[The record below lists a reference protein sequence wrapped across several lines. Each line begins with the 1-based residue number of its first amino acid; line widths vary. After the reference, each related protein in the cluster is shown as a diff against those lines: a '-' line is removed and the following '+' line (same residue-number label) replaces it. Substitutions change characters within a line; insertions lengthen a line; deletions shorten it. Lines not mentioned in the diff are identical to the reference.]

1 MDFSDVAKSRRSVRS
16 YDSSREIT
24 DKNLR
29 DLFDAVKY
37 SPSSYNLQPWE
48 FVVVRNSDNK
58 ERLKACAYGQK
69 HVAEA
74 SATVIVL
81 GNTRPAVRAQE
92 VMEDRI
98 RKGLMD
104 SEKEKDFRGSVRKFS
119 ENPEMGKIW
128 AVKSTSLAA
137 MSLMLAAADMGLASC
152 PMEGFDADCVRKEFG
167 IPEEYEVVMLI
178 ALGYGKEEKER
189 PFRFGYEDMV
199 HLEKHG
205 KK

>member
-16 YDSSREIT
+16 YDGSREIT
-24 DKNLR
+24 DQNLR
-29 DLFDAVKY
+29 DLFDAVRY

-48 FVVVRNSDNK
+48 FVVVRSSAGK

-74 SATVIVL
+74 SAAVIVL
-81 GNTRPAVRAQE
+81 GNTRPSVRAQE
-92 VMEDRI
+92 VMEDRVK
-98 RKGLMD
+98 KGLMD
-104 SEKEKDFRGSVRKFS
+104 SEKEKNFRASVRNLS

-152 PMEGFDADCVRKEFG
+152 PMEGFDSDCVRKEFE

-178 ALGYGKEEKER
+178 TLGYGREEKER

-199 HLEKHG
+199 YLEKHG

>member
-16 YDSSREIT
+16 YDGSREIT
-24 DKNLR
+24 DQNLR
-29 DLFDAVKY
+29 DLFDAVRY

-48 FVVVRNSDNK
+48 FVVVRSSAGK

-74 SATVIVL
+74 SAVVIVL
-81 GNTRPAVRAQE
+81 GNTRPSVRAQE
-92 VMEDRI
+92 VMEDRVK
-98 RKGLMD
+98 KGLMD
-104 SEKEKDFRGSVRKFS
+104 SEKEKNFRASVRNLS

-152 PMEGFDADCVRKEFG
+152 PMEGFDSDCVRKEFE

-178 ALGYGKEEKER
+178 TLGYGREEKER

>member
-16 YDSSREIT
+16 YDGSREIT
-24 DKNLR
+24 DQNLR
-29 DLFDAVKY
+29 ELFDAVRY

-48 FVVVRNSDNK
+48 FVVVRSSAGK

-74 SATVIVL
+74 SAAVIVL
-81 GNTRPAVRAQE
+81 GNTRPSVRAQE
-92 VMEDRI
+92 VMEDRVK
-98 RKGLMD
+98 KGLMD
-104 SEKEKDFRGSVRKFS
+104 SEKEKSFRASVRNLS

-137 MSLMLAAADMGLASC
+137 MSLMLAAADMGIASC
-152 PMEGFDADCVRKEFG
+152 PMEGFDSDCVRKEFE

-178 ALGYGKEEKER
+178 TLGYGREEKER

>member
-16 YDSSREIT
+16 YDGSREIT
-24 DKNLR
+24 DQNLR
-29 DLFDAVKY
+29 DLFDAVRY

-48 FVVVRNSDNK
+48 FVVVRSSAGK

-74 SATVIVL
+74 SAAVIVL
-81 GNTRPAVRAQE
+81 GNTRPSVRAQE
-92 VMEDRI
+92 VMEDRVK
-98 RKGLMD
+98 KGLMD
-104 SEKEKDFRGSVRKFS
+104 SEKEKNFRASVRNLS

-152 PMEGFDADCVRKEFG
+152 PMEGFDSDCVRKEFE

-178 ALGYGKEEKER
+178 TLGYGREEKER